1 MKKIYLAGPDV
12 FKPNAL
18 KYGEELKGVCQKHGF
33 IGLFPLDN
41 EIKTDGLSSQQ
52 IAVKIQKANIELIKS
67 CDGVVANLCSFR
79 GCEPDS
85 GTVWEVGFATG
96 LGKKVLGYTDDLRS
110 LKEKTIEILKLEK
123 NSKYDN
129 KDLFIE
135 DFSLSHNL
143 MFADIICCDSF
154 EKAIIK
160 LKDIL

>member
-1 MKKIYLAGPDV
+1 MKRIYLAGPDV
-12 FKPNAL
+12 FKQNAAE
-18 KYGEELKGVCQKHGF
+18 YGEELKQICQKYGF
-33 IGLFPLDN
+33 TGLFPLDN
-41 EIKTDGLSSQQ
+41 EIKTDGLKPQQ
-52 IAVKIQKANIELIKS
+52 IALKIQKANIELIKS
-67 CDGVVANLCSFR
+67 CDGVVANLCFFR

-85 GTVWEVGFATG
+85 GTVWEVGFASG
-96 LGKKVLGYTDDLRS
+96 LGKKVLGYTDDFRS
-110 LKEKTIEILKLEK
+110 LKEKTLEILKLEK

-143 MFADIICCDSF
+143 MFADIVCCDSF